1 MSATR
6 IKLAEA
12 ERMREKLQKDI
23 DARQREIEQEQAAE
37 QAARDKLNAEARSR
51 YLAELKQRE
60 DAIKAASDA
69 RVATERAGVKAE
81 RQRAWLIE
89 HPGQTAATFDKTIW
103 PLIEEQLFGHD
114 ALLQQEIEAQRRRLG
129 MGRAS

>member
-23 DARQREIEQEQAAE
+23 DARQRAIEQEQAAK
-37 QAARDKLNAEARSR
+37 QAARDAANAEARNR

-60 DAIKAASDA
+60 DALKAASDA
-69 RVATERAGVKAE
+69 RVAAERAPEKA
-81 RQRAWLIE
+81 RQMHVWLAQ
-89 HPGQTAATFDKTIW
+89 HPGKTAGDFEKAW
-103 PLIEEQLFGHD
+103 PHLEETLFGHD
-114 ALLQQEIEAQRRRLG
+114 AMLQREIQAQRER
-129 MGRAS
+129 MGRL